1 MTKVPYNRKH
11 TEQMC
16 PDVAG
21 LGVNTENALEAGGGR
36 PELGPVARLE
46 VLVVLHPERQVV
58 VADQLPPALPH
69 PQDKLRVCNGKNE

>member
-1 MTKVPYNRKH
+1 
-11 TEQMC
+11 MC
-16 PDVAG
+16 PDVAR

-46 VLVVLHPERQVV
+46 VLVVLHPMRQVV

-69 PQDKLRVCNGKNE
+69 SQDELRVAMRENE